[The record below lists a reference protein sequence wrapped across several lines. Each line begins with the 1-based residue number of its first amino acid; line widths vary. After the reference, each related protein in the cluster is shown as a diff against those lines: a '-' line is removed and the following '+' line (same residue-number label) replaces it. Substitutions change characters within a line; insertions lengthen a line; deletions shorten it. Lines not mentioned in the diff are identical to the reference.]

1 MKIIRPKNDQNQFLA
16 RRRTDIMTPMLLED
30 DGDSMLT
37 LLLTRL
43 TRRHFLA
50 KSAVFAPVQLCKS
63 LYYLHLCSVQVST
76 ICTGLLCKT
85 LCPLISMSEP
95 HSLYMALHITNDTGQ
110 GNREASPD
118 PPCGKTDCPAKCF
131 SQLKTEQGQGDPI
144 LARKLPFG

>member
-1 MKIIRPKNDQNQFLA
+1 
-16 RRRTDIMTPMLLED
+16 MTPMLLED

-76 ICTGLLCKT
+76 YYLHRSALYN
-85 LCPLISMSEP
+85 
-95 HSLYMALHITNDTGQ
+95 SLSSVH
-110 GNREASPD
+110 
-118 PPCGKTDCPAKCF
+118 
-131 SQLKTEQGQGDPI
+131 
-144 LARKLPFG
+144 